1 MSTNRIER
9 ILVPLDKSELAQEVL
24 DMALTV
30 ADRFGSHIRVLRV
43 ESDAASL
50 ERGES
55 DVDLD
60 VIERETAELRA
71 HAIAR
76 AEELGLGLVA
86 SQIEAELRAGPVV
99 QIIGETAEEHRI
111 DLVAMGAHGRKG
123 LTEMFTGS
131 TTEQV
136 VAKVPVSVLV
146 LRPAGY
152 PYLRD

>member
-1 MSTNRIER
+1 MTTAIER
-9 ILVPLDKSELAQEVL
+9 ILVPLDNSDLAAEVL
-24 DMALTV
+24 DMALTL
-30 ADRFGSHIRVLRV
+30 AERFGSHLRVLRV
-43 ESDAASL
+43 ESAPASL

-55 DVDLD
+55 DVDLN
-60 VIERETAELRA
+60 VIERQTAELRA
-71 HAIAR
+71 RAIDRAR
-76 AEELGLGLVA
+76 ILELGLGA
-86 SQIEAELRAGPVV
+86 DQIEAEVRVGPVV
-99 QIIGETAEEHRI
+99 QIIGETVQEHRI

-136 VAKVPVSVLV
+136 VAKVPVSVFV